1 MALSNE
7 LESESL
13 SESDNKEEENYA
25 KKLKFGKT
33 SKNETDDDKDD
44 NVPIINEIFQKN
56 SQIVR

>member
-1 MALSNE
+1 M
-7 LESESL
+7 ESESL
-13 SESDNKEEENYA
+13 LESDNKEEKNYA

-44 NVPIINEIFQKN
+44 NVPIINEIFQKD